1 MLPAL
6 IINHFQGGSYMN
18 ALTPEN
24 IKDFLLDSIRTLEAN
39 RDFFLKNP
47 QKNFTRN
54 RKISFEQTLLF
65 PIIATNGTLS
75 TEMLNFFPESNMPTV
90 SAMIQQRNKLKD
102 GVFSALFYDFTSK
115 LPKIK
120 KYHNLQL
127 ISCDGSHLNAP
138 YNPKNEFT
146 YTNCIKGRK
155 GFNQYLLNAMF
166 DVLNNVYLDAVV
178 QGYHSMDENDAF
190 CTMLKRNFSQHS
202 FSSIFLLDRGYCA
215 YNTIASVIHA
225 GQYFVI
231 RGKEPMIKKL
241 LDDNVQNPSTDE
253 VDTNVIINIGRRNTS
268 QNRSLENF
276 RFINIKGRYDFL
288 PVHSSEVDE
297 LEVRIVK
304 FKISDTNYEYIL
316 TNLPTSDFSISDIKA
331 LYRLRWNIET
341 SFRELKY
348 ADGLVHFHSMKNNFS
363 IDEIFAKLI
372 LHNFSSSVAALAEV
386 KTRNSTKY
394 VYTINRTKA
403 IKLCI
408 AYLKGKIKKILELM
422 AKEKVP
428 VRPNRKFVRNLRRQS
443 ADTLNNR

>member
-1 MLPAL
+1 M
-6 IINHFQGGSYMN
+6 S

-24 IKDFLLDSIRTLEAN
+24 IKDLLLESIHSLEDN
-39 RDFFLKNP
+39 RELFLKNP
-47 QKNFTRN
+47 LKDFTRN

-75 TEMLNFFPESNMPTV
+75 TEILNFFPESSMPTV
-90 SAMIQQRNKLKD
+90 SAMIQQRNKLRED
-102 GVFSALFYDFTSK
+102 VFKSLFYDFTSK
-115 LPKIK
+115 LPKDK

-146 YTNCIKGRK
+146 YTNCIEGRK

-190 CTMLKRNFSQHS
+190 CTMLQRCSSQDR
-202 FSSIFLLDRGYCA
+202 FSSVFLLDRGYCS
-215 YNTIASVIHA
+215 YNTIATIIHA
-225 GQYFVI
+225 SQYFVI
-231 RGKEPMIKKL
+231 RGKEPMVKKL
-241 LDDNVQNPSTDE
+241 IDDNVEDSYADAI
-253 VDTNVIINIGRRNTS
+253 DTNAVINIGRRNTS
-268 QNRSLENF
+268 QNRVLENF
-276 RFINIKGRYDFL
+276 RFINIKGRYDFI
-288 PVHSSEVDE
+288 PVHSDE
-297 LEVRIVK
+297 IDSLKIRIVK

-316 TNLPTSDFSISDIKA
+316 TNLPPTDFSISNIKE

-348 ADGLVHFHSMKNNFS
+348 ADGLVHFHSVKNNFS

-372 LHNFSSSVAALAEV
+372 LHNFSSSVVALAEA
-386 KTRNSTKY
+386 KTRNKTKY
-394 VYTINRTKA
+394 TYVINKTKA

-408 AYLKGKIKKILELM
+408 AYLKGKLKKILDLM
-422 AKEKVP
+422 TKEKVP
-428 VRPNRKFVRNLRRQS
+428 VRPNRKFIRNLRRQA